1 MWKMQESIKFRSDA
15 MGKKKSVVTK
25 NTYIVA
31 IIFVLAILLVKISYD
46 YEHITRYAKDIPYI
60 ERTMDVK
67 DNLIRDYLETRMNRV
82 AQTQDEYQ
90 YSTSRKIQIL
100 EERIKKLEN
109 KMGNNNSNK

>member
-1 MWKMQESIKFRSDA
+1 MKIK
-15 MGKKKSVVTK
+15 KCTILIISVG
-25 NTYIVA
+25 IC
-31 IIFVLAILLVKISYD
+31 IILLIKVLYSYD
-46 YEHITRYAKDIPYI
+46 YVMRTAKDIPYM

-109 KMGNNNSNK
+109 KMGNNNSN

>member
-1 MWKMQESIKFRSDA
+1 MKIK
-15 MGKKKSVVTK
+15 KCTILIISVG
-25 NTYIVA
+25 IC
-31 IIFVLAILLVKISYD
+31 IILLIKVLYSYD
-46 YEHITRYAKDIPYI
+46 YVMRTAKDIPYM

-100 EERIKKLEN
+100 EEKIKKLEN
-109 KMGNNNSNK
+109 KMGNNNSN